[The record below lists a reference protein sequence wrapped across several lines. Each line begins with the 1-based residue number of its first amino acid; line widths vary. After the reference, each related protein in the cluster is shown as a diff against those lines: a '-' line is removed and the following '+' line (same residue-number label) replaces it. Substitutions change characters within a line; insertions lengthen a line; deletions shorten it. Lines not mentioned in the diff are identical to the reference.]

1 MGKAAGRS
9 TDGNWRLRQRSEA
22 SLEICRARKGCTEFC
37 FMFKVRAYLTNFYL
51 LCLDLTITAAC
62 FLTVSWVELRSSGM
76 SPTRQGLLTADH
88 VLSLG
93 CVLGVSLAS
102 LFYFR
107 MYHSRRM
114 HSVFTDLAILTKA
127 SMMSLIFLE
136 GLMHFVSD
144 FHPSHFLFVRFMV
157 ANLIVLSIS
166 RLGIRICLRQIRR
179 RGLNTKS
186 LLVVASPELSTRLCS
201 KLAQGSHYGYRI
213 LGPIEVAGFTPAL
226 TPFLFEKFSEALRTS
241 CVDEVILGLPAE
253 ARELSAA
260 VVGECE
266 SRGINVRLVPDLL
279 PLIQSDT
286 QVYDL
291 GGLPLI
297 NVRLYPTE
305 YFGYLVLKRGLDL
318 AIAVLVLAFCSPVFF
333 MIAALI
339 KLTSQ
344 GPVLLVQERMGLN
357 GKKFKMLKFRTMRYP
372 ETWDP
377 NTHWTKPNDLHVTPL
392 GRWLRRSNLDEL
404 PQFVNV
410 LKGEM
415 SLVGPRPER
424 PFFIEQFRQQVPDYM
439 VRHYVKCGITGW
451 AQVNGWRG
459 DTSIQERFAH
469 DLYYVQHWALSFD
482 FKILTLTLLRSFFHP
497 NAY

>member
-1 MGKAAGRS
+1 
-9 TDGNWRLRQRSEA
+9 
-22 SLEICRARKGCTEFC
+22 
-37 FMFKVRAYLTNFYL
+37 MFKIRAYLTNFYL
-51 LCLDLTITAAC
+51 VCLDLTITAAC
-62 FLTVSWVELRSSGM
+62 FLAVSWGELRSAGKLT
-76 SPTRQGLLTADH
+76 TRHAVGGADQA
-88 VLSLG
+88 LALG

-114 HSVFTDLAILTKA
+114 HSVFADLVILTKA
-127 SMMSLIFLE
+127 SVATLVCLDV
-136 GLMHFVSD
+136 LAHFVAD
-144 FHPSHFLFVRFMV
+144 LHPSRFFLIRFVT
-157 ANLIVLSIS
+157 ANLIVLSMA
-166 RLGIRICLRQIRR
+166 RLGIRICLRELRR
-179 RGLNTKS
+179 RGLNTKG
-186 LLVVASPELSTRLCS
+186 LLLVASPELSIRLCS
-201 KLAQGSHYGYRI
+201 KLAEGSHYGYRI
-213 LGPIEVAGFTPAL
+213 LGPIEVARYTPASRPSL
-226 TPFLFEKFSEALRTS
+226 CERFSETLRAS
-241 CVDEVILGLPAE
+241 RVDEVILGLPAE

-260 VVGECE
+260 IVGECE
-266 SRGINVRLVPDLL
+266 SRGINVRLVPDLF

-305 YFGYLVLKRGLDL
+305 YFGYVVLKRGLDL
-318 AIAVLVLAFCSPVFF
+318 VMAFLVLALFSPVFLT
-333 MIAALI
+333 IAALI

-344 GPVLLVQERMGLN
+344 GPVLRAQERMGLN
-357 GKKFKMLKFRTMRYP
+357 GKKFKMLKFRTMHYP

-377 NTHWTKPNDLHVTPL
+377 ETHWTKRNDPDVTPL

-404 PQFVNV
+404 PQFLNV

-424 PFFIEQFRQQVPDYM
+424 PFFIEQFRQEVPDYM

-459 DTSIQERFAH
+459 DTSIRERFAH
-469 DLYYVQHWALSFD
+469 DLYYVQNWALSFD